1 VYTSRVC
8 RQRYVADVDG
18 VVEVDD
24 VDELLDVVPEVPV
37 VPEVDPVEPVLVV
50 VDWVEVVLAPVE
62 LVVEVVV
69 CRVVTVVLDG
79 DVVLRVPAVVDGELL
94 DVVGWELDVESLVDG
109 RLVPGEVV
117 VATMVVGPAGELLLA
132 PAWAPLNV
140 EEVLAN
146 GPLLAAGN
154 EVSGDASPLSDNIVM
169 AANRAMMTTITD
181 PAANTSQVPRA
192 TSRDGEL
199 GPAGTNVGGTAS
211 PIRSL
216 PRLSTGEE
224 STQPMGPVASRSRR
238 SVPES
243 LRSAAPLTAAAGS
256 GDWPLPFRG
265 GWWRVDWYP
274 SWAWPAAP

>member
-1 VYTSRVC
+1 MATQSPHDCHVTTGPVRCIHPRVC
-8 RQRYVADVDG
+8 RQRYVAGVDV

-37 VPEVDPVEPVLVV
+37 VPEVDPVLVV
-50 VDWVEVVLAPVE
+50 VDCVEAVLAPVE
-62 LVVEVVV
+62 LGGGEVVV

-79 DVVLRVPAVVDGELL
+79 DVVLRVLAVVDVELL

-132 PAWAPLNV
+132 PAWAPLKV
-140 EEVLAN
+140 AEVLAN

-169 AANRAMMTTITD
+169 AANREMMTTITD

-224 STQPMGPVASRSRR
+224 ST
-238 SVPES
+238 
-243 LRSAAPLTAAAGS
+243 
-256 GDWPLPFRG
+256 
-265 GWWRVDWYP
+265 
-274 SWAWPAAP
+274 